1 MTYSGS
7 TMSGGIGKG
16 DNNLDPFSLTR
27 LPYEVLMELNYH
39 WSLDFFC
46 IKNLHYTNKQ
56 IQIT

>member
-1 MTYSGS
+1 
-7 TMSGGIGKG
+7 MSGGIGKG